1 MEGDKGDSLLDA
13 QEFHFCQY
21 VYMVQHRRSDAV
33 HQRSDGVGYD
43 THRVPAAILLLAKE
57 NERTI
62 DRADEW
68 VLPEFCGNVGEE
80 VVCEGV
86 DET

>member
-1 MEGDKGDSLLDA
+1 
-13 QEFHFCQY
+13 
-21 VYMVQHRRSDAV
+21 
-33 HQRSDGVGYD
+33 
-43 THRVPAAILLLAKE
+43 VPAAILLPAKE

-62 DRADEW
+62 DWADEW